1 MRAFLLISIFV
12 LVEIA
17 VAKQPMRI
25 RDVKNVI
32 CPDGSSQCP
41 TGQTCCKISSGG
53 YGCCPLPNATCCS
66 DETHCC
72 PNGYK
77 CDVSAGT
84 CTKGQEKLSLFT
96 KTDSIKNVVCPGGS
110 SQCPLDR
117 PAVRLAA
124 VVTAVARSPT
134 PLAAATKHTVAPTAT
149 NVTSLLE
156 PAPRARRN
164 FLSSP
169 RQIASR
175 TSSAPMALA
184 NVHWTDLL
192 DETHCCP
199 NGYKCDVSAGTCTK
213 GQEKLSLFTKTD
225 SIKNVVCPD
234 GSSQC
239 PTGQTCSTKHNC
251 CPNGYK
257 CDVSAGTCTKGQEKL
272 SLFTKTD
279 SIKNVV
285 CPDGSSQCPTGQTCS
300 NVQLDRPAVRLAAVG
315 YGCCPLPNAT
325 CCSDET
331 HCCPNGYKCDVSAG
345 TCTKGQEKL
354 SLFTKTAALKSVKN
368 VVCPDGSSQC
378 PTGQTCCKISSGG
391 YGCCPLP
398 NATCCSDETHCCP
411 NGYKCDVSA
420 GTCTK
425 GQEKLSLFTKTA
437 ALKSVKNVV
446 CPDGSSQC
454 PTGQTCCKISSGG
467 YGCCPLPN
475 ATCCSD
481 ETHCCP
487 NGYKCDV
494 SAGTCTKGQ
503 EKLSLFTKTAA
514 LKSVKNVVCP
524 DGSSQCPT
532 GQTCCKI
539 SSGGYGCCPLPNATC
554 CSDETH
560 CCPNGYK
567 CDVSAGTCTK
577 GLEAIPFIKKHHA
590 KKMKNDDTA

>member
-110 SQCPLDR
+110 SQCP
-117 PAVRLAA
+117 
-124 VVTAVARSPT
+124 TGQTCCKISSGGYGCC
-134 PLAAATKHTVAPTAT
+134 PLPNATCC
-149 NVTSLLE
+149 S
-156 PAPRARRN
+156 
-164 FLSSP
+164 
-169 RQIASR
+169 
-175 TSSAPMALA
+175 
-184 NVHWTDLL
+184 

-239 PTGQTCSTKHNC
+239 PTGQTCCKISSGGYGCCPLPNATCCSDETHC

-285 CPDGSSQCPTGQTCS
+285 CPDGSSQCPTGQTCCKIS
-300 NVQLDRPAVRLAAVG
+300 SGG

-590 KKMKNDDTA
+590 KKMKMMTPLKRRHGAL